1 MERAGTDCMSRTYL
15 LVAAGIAPFLFLL
28 AANLML
34 A

>member
-1 MERAGTDCMSRTYL
+1 MSRTYL

>member
-1 MERAGTDCMSRTYL
+1 MSRTYL
-15 LVAAGIAPFLFLL
+15 IVAAGIAPFLFLL